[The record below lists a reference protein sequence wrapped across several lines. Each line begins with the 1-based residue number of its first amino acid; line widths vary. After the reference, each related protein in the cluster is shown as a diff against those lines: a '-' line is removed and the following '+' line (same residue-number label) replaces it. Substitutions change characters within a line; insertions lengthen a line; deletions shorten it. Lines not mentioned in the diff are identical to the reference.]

1 MMNPKPTSV
10 EEYFS
15 WFTPGIQAKLQQI
28 RETLRDALPEAKEVI
43 SYHMP
48 AFKTTEVLVYFAA
61 AKSHLGY
68 YPTNSGVQ
76 EFKKELAELR
86 QLAKDE
92 DHTELASQ
100 IYARIEAIEH
110 SFGHLGQE
118 LQHHDILNA
127 VEFFQG
133 RKKELQRMRGIDIP
147 KWIDFYNN

>member
-76 EFKKELAELR
+76 EFKKELAEYVTSKGAIQFPYDRELPLDLIAQIAQFRAEEAKLR
-86 QLAKDE
+86 AK
-92 DHTELASQ
+92 
-100 IYARIEAIEH
+100 
-110 SFGHLGQE
+110 
-118 LQHHDILNA
+118 
-127 VEFFQG
+127 
-133 RKKELQRMRGIDIP
+133 KK
-147 KWIDFYNN
+147 KKA